1 VDIARKG
8 EGLSLVVAVHGIQ
21 GTRAV
26 WLPVAQALESDATFI
41 LPNLRGRGQ
50 AARGSSAQD
59 YGLRAFASDLS
70 DAIDAGVGERP
81 YWLAGWSMGVSV
93 ALEYLSGAGARLPEG
108 VILVSGTPAI
118 REVRWFTAED
128 DESLLREI
136 AAREKRLALS
146 EAADHDAV
154 AWTWQAIRSTDQR
167 AVLERL
173 DIPTLILHGSEDTD
187 CPSSCAGSLVEK
199 IRGAQWQIFADAG
212 HSLPVT
218 HVDVVANAIR
228 RFLGHFFFCGVHMRT
243 EDLIHFCPPGRL
255 IIGAGSRAQLPSLIA
270 HLGYRR
276 GVFVTDRF
284 FVKSTP
290 WVDEYLKAASL
301 LGIETVV
308 FDGGEP
314 DPTTTLCDSATRAV
328 RALLDRK
335 APDHVI
341 ALGGGSNIDLAKALC
356 ITLPSGRP
364 VRDFVGGLSAADK
377 PIPLIALPTTAGTG
391 SEATPGAILL
401 DPDNATKVAV
411 MDNSLRPQIAL
422 IDPEFT
428 YTCPPRVTA
437 DAGIDA
443 LTHAIE
449 SYLTLDSAQYDRN
462 GHPDPGY
469 SGRSSLTMLFAREAI
484 SLCARFLKRAYD
496 HGDDVD
502 ARTGMCYASIYAA
515 LSYGSAGLNAV
526 HGIAYA
532 VAGLTHRSH
541 GTTNAVVLPYALEA
555 LSPYRSAEMVEI
567 AQIFGI
573 SGAGKEDTARELCNF
588 LRDLVADLGIPTSL
602 KDLGVEEAS
611 LDSLTRDGLAVTR
624 LAKSF
629 PVPDVAQAYRQI
641 VRNAYHGDLG
651 KIPMNATHKRL
662 DHV

>member
-41 LPNLRGRGQ
+41 LPNPRGRGQ

-228 RFLGHFFFCGVHMRT
+228 RFLGHFFF
-243 EDLIHFCPPGRL
+243 
-255 IIGAGSRAQLPSLIA
+255 A
-270 HLGYRR
+270 
-276 GVFVTDRF
+276 
-284 FVKSTP
+284 
-290 WVDEYLKAASL
+290 
-301 LGIETVV
+301 
-308 FDGGEP
+308 
-314 DPTTTLCDSATRAV
+314 
-328 RALLDRK
+328 
-335 APDHVI
+335 
-341 ALGGGSNIDLAKALC
+341 
-356 ITLPSGRP
+356 
-364 VRDFVGGLSAADK
+364 
-377 PIPLIALPTTAGTG
+377 
-391 SEATPGAILL
+391 
-401 DPDNATKVAV
+401 
-411 MDNSLRPQIAL
+411 
-422 IDPEFT
+422 EFT
-428 YTCPPRVTA
+428 
-437 DAGIDA
+437 
-443 LTHAIE
+443 
-449 SYLTLDSAQYDRN
+449 
-462 GHPDPGY
+462 
-469 SGRSSLTMLFAREAI
+469 
-484 SLCARFLKRAYD
+484 
-496 HGDDVD
+496 
-502 ARTGMCYASIYAA
+502 
-515 LSYGSAGLNAV
+515 
-526 HGIAYA
+526 
-532 VAGLTHRSH
+532 
-541 GTTNAVVLPYALEA
+541 
-555 LSPYRSAEMVEI
+555 
-567 AQIFGI
+567 
-573 SGAGKEDTARELCNF
+573 
-588 LRDLVADLGIPTSL
+588 
-602 KDLGVEEAS
+602 
-611 LDSLTRDGLAVTR
+611 
-624 LAKSF
+624 
-629 PVPDVAQAYRQI
+629 
-641 VRNAYHGDLG
+641 
-651 KIPMNATHKRL
+651 
-662 DHV
+662 